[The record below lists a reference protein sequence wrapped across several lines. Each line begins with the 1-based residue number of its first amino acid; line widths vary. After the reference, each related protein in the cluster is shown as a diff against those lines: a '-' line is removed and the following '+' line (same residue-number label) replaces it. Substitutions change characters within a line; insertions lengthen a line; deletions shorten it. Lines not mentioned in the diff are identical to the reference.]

1 MELERF
7 LADHQL
13 PEGYGHIAQKWFI
26 PLAEEILTHKEGAS
40 TPFFVGVNGCQG
52 SGKSTLCDFLKFYLE
67 AQDHQVVVLSLDD
80 FYLSQ
85 PARAT
90 LAEQVHPLL
99 ATRGVPG
106 THDTELAQQVF
117 TSLQQGQTVA
127 LPRFNKATDNPYPTE
142 QWPVINNR
150 VDIVLMEGWCW
161 GVPPQDSAALAEPV
175 NSLEQNE
182 DPDGRWRHYVNDQLA
197 SAYQPLFDAMQY
209 WVMLKGPSFDHVYQ
223 WRCEQEHKLIARLV
237 REGVPDARQ
246 QGMTDA
252 QISRFIQHYQR
263 LTEQGFAHLP
273 QRCHTVFELDGDR
286 QITGVQK
293 GNV

>member
-1 MELERF
+1 MELEQF
-7 LADHQL
+7 LADHHL
-13 PEGYGHIAQKWFI
+13 PEGYARIAQKWFI
-26 PLAEEILTHKEGAS
+26 PLADDILLHKERAS

-67 AQDHQVVVLSLDD
+67 AHHHKVVVMSLDD

-106 THDTELAQQVF
+106 THDTDLAQQVIRA
-117 TSLQQGQTVA
+117 LQQGNDVA

-142 QWPVINNR
+142 QWPVINNGA
-150 VDIVLMEGWCW
+150 DIVLMEGWCW
-161 GVPPQDSAALAEPV
+161 GVPPQPEAALAEPV
-175 NSLEQNE
+175 NQLEQND
-182 DPDGRWRHYVNDQLA
+182 DPDGVWRRYVNQQLA
-197 SAYQPLFDAMQY
+197 GTYQQLFAEMQY

-223 WRCEQEHKLIARLV
+223 WRCEQEHKLLARLA

-246 QGMTDA
+246 QGMSDA

-263 LTEQGFAHLP
+263 LTEHSFAQLP
-273 QRCHTVFELDGDR
+273 EHCHTVLELDGDR
-286 QITGVQK
+286 QIIGVQK